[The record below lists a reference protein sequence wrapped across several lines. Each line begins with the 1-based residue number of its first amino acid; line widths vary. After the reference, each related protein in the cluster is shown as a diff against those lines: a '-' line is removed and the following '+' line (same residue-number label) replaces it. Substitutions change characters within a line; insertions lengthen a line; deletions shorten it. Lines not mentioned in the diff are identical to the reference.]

1 VAGLVRVR
9 TLGTIDVGRVHGPE
23 AGARAVVSQPKRFAL
38 LAYLAAA
45 TPHGFHRRDKLLG
58 LFWPDLDLD
67 QGRHA
72 LRQSLHFLRLR
83 LGPVVVRRGDE
94 DVGLDPAILWCDAP
108 AFEQAL
114 GQNQPAAALELYGGD
129 FLPGFYV
136 SGVAAEFGQ
145 WLESE
150 RARLRACAARAAWAV
165 ANQTEVEGRAA
176 DAAHWARRAVALAPD
191 DEGGVRRLM
200 AMLDR
205 IGDRSGALRAYEQ
218 FAEGLRTE
226 FAADPAPE
234 TQVLLAAV
242 RQGRSA
248 PPGPSGPGA
257 TAVSP
262 AAVSPV
268 PVPSVAD
275 PDFDQLVGRDHV
287 LQLLRTEL
295 RRALAGSCEPV
306 LVLGEAGIGKT
317 QLARHFARAARAE
330 GARCLVAHFFDYQG
344 SRLAP
349 YEILLDVLASALEG
363 EPNHT
368 ISLAER
374 VRGRLGVTL
383 PPELGHPGEGGPV
396 RPAPAD
402 PGQVS
407 AALGRCFRRL
417 SRERP
422 LVLLLDDL
430 QWADEASRQ
439 VVGYLMRTAVA
450 DPMLIVGLARLE
462 EAEEQSH
469 PLAAWLRQEAAARG
483 FTSVRLRALTEAE
496 VGTEVAR
503 VFAGCGG
510 VALPAGVPA
519 TLHRL
524 TGGNPYF
531 LVETLRFLLEHGL
544 LCRATGADPVG
555 WTWHDPEG
563 LFADGAGEGRS
574 ARNTAER
581 LVLPASL
588 AAAAGARLDRLSA
601 EVRALV
607 ETAAVIGEEFR
618 LRTLAAVEGRDEAAL
633 EPLLAAASRAGVI
646 SESGVSP
653 GEDARFAHT
662 LLRRAC
668 YAAVPA
674 RRRRR
679 LHERVAQSLEAV
691 YRDDLDRVAP
701 AIAAHLAA
709 AAQPGMALLWFLRAS
724 RAAAA
729 RGQWREAWEAI
740 ERARAVADEAARAG
754 VEVDPGALPALRL
767 AEGEALLAAGR
778 LRESAAAL
786 GDAARLARAGA
797 PAGEVGA
804 GTEGRS
810 LEALALLRLAR
821 ARASLGEY
829 AEARASAEAAHGRFR
844 AMGDEAA
851 AAAALVQLGEVDT
864 ALGEYTRAVRPL
876 EQALAALDTP
886 AGDPRLVGGAAAA
899 LGWALGLAGEAER
912 ALAFLERA
920 HELYAAAGDQRQDA
934 HVLRRT
940 QWIHLCRGRY
950 ELAVR
955 LAEAAREAFQSVGDA
970 FGEAKAELAIGQAR
984 VAQGLYE
991 EGGEYLRRTRDAT
1004 RKLGDSHCE
1013 AEALWLLARV
1023 EVETGRH
1030 AEGAVLLENAIDVVR
1045 GVGDRDDEFRML
1057 IDLAAARSGGGDHA
1071 GALRIAD
1078 EAMAIARALGS
1089 AEGEG
1094 AASAART
1101 WALLGLGRRSEAVE
1115 AGRQAVTLLEEARSG
1130 ERWRGHW
1137 ALGAALAATA
1147 EGEAACDA
1155 LRRAVALLAAIR
1167 DDLPAGDAARR
1178 AAVTRARA
1186 EPAGALVRQLRA
1198 LGRDVE
1204 ADELA
1209 RQWAQPPINPPLAD
1223 A

>member
-1 VAGLVRVR
+1 
-9 TLGTIDVGRVHGPE
+9 
-23 AGARAVVSQPKRFAL
+23 VSQPKRFAL

-45 TPHGFHRRDKLLG
+45 TPHGFHRRDTLLG
-58 LFWPDLDLD
+58 LFWPELD
-67 QGRHA
+67 QDQSRHA
-72 LRQSLHFLRLR
+72 LRQSLHFLRQR
-83 LGPVVVRRGDE
+83 LGSVVVRRGDE
-94 DVGLDPAILWCDAP
+94 DVGLDPAMLWCDAP

-114 GQNQPAAALELYGGD
+114 DRSQPEAALELYGGD
-129 FLPGFYV
+129 FLPGFFV

-150 RARLRACAARAAWAV
+150 RARLRGRASRAAWAV
-165 ANQTEVEGRAA
+165 ADHAEREARAA
-176 DAAHWARRAVALAPD
+176 DGAHWARRAVAFAPD
-191 DEGGVRRLM
+191 DEAGVRRLM

-205 IGDRSGALRAYEQ
+205 MGDRSGALRAYEQ

-226 FAADPAPE
+226 FEADPAPE
-234 TQVLLAAV
+234 TQVLLSAV
-242 RQGRSA
+242 RRGRSA
-248 PPGPSGPGA
+248 PAAPLAAPASATLPPAPPPS
-257 TAVSP
+257 T
-262 AAVSPV
+262 
-268 PVPSVAD
+268 D

-287 LQLLRTEL
+287 VQLLRTEL

-344 SRLAP
+344 NRLAP
-349 YEILLDVLASALEG
+349 YEILLDVLASALENEG
-363 EPNHT
+363 GSDV
-368 ISLAER
+368 SLAER
-374 VRGRLGVTL
+374 IRLRLGVTL
-383 PPELGHPGEGGPV
+383 PAELGQPADGGPV
-396 RPAPAD
+396 RHAPAD

-417 SRERP
+417 SREHP
-422 LVLLLDDL
+422 LVLVLDDL

-450 DPMLIVGLARLE
+450 DPLLIVGLARLE

-469 PLAAWLRQEAAARG
+469 PLAVWLRQEAAARG

-496 VGTEVAR
+496 VATEVAQ

-510 VALPAGVPA
+510 VSFPDAVPP

-544 LCRATGADPVG
+544 LVRADGPNAG
-555 WTWHDPEG
+555 WKWHDPDG
-563 LFADGAGEGRS
+563 LFARGMGESGTAGS
-574 ARNTAER
+574 TAER

-588 AAAAGARLDRLSA
+588 AAAAGARLDRLSP
-601 EVRALV
+601 EVRAVV

-618 LRTLAAVEGRDEAAL
+618 LVTLAAVDGRDEAVL
-633 EPLLAAASRAGVI
+633 EPLLAAAIRAGVI
-646 SESGVSP
+646 SESGLSP

-668 YAAVPA
+668 YAAVPG

-691 YRDDLDRVAP
+691 YRDGLDRVAP

-709 AAQPGMALLWFLRAS
+709 AAQPGGALLWYLRAS

-729 RGQWREAWEAI
+729 RGQWREATEAT
-740 ERARAVADEAARAG
+740 ERARAVADAAARAG
-754 VEVDPGALPALRL
+754 VEVAPGILPALRF

-786 GDAARLARAGA
+786 GEAARLAVAA
-797 PAGEVGA
+797 PAEGA
-804 GTEGRS
+804 GGSENRS

-821 ARASLGEY
+821 ARANLGEY
-829 AEARASAEAAHGRFR
+829 TEARASAEAAHARFR
-844 AMGDEAA
+844 ALGDEAA
-851 AAAALVQLGEVDT
+851 AAAALVQLGEVET
-864 ALGEYTRAVRPL
+864 ALGDYARAVPQL
-876 EQALAALDTP
+876 ERALASLDTP
-886 AGDPRLVGGAAAA
+886 TGDSNLVAGASAA
-899 LGWALGLAGEAER
+899 LGWALALAGDSDR
-912 ALAFLERA
+912 ALEFLERGLA
-920 HELYAAAGDQRQDA
+920 LYAAAGDRRQEA

-940 QWIHLCRGRY
+940 QWVHLCRGRY
-950 ELAVR
+950 EFAVR
-955 LAEAAREAFQSVGDA
+955 LAEGAREAFQSVGDA
-970 FGEAKAELAIGQAR
+970 FGEAKADLAIGQAR

-991 EGGEYLRRTRDAT
+991 EGCVHLRRTRDAT
-1004 RKLGDSHCE
+1004 RTLGDAHCE
-1013 AEALWLLARV
+1013 AEALWILARA

-1030 AEGAVLLENAIDVVR
+1030 AEGAVLLESALEVVR

-1057 IDLAAARSGGGDHA
+1057 VDLAAARSAGGDHA
-1071 GALRIAD
+1071 GALATAD
-1078 EAMAIARALGS
+1078 DGAAIAAALGS

-1094 AASAART
+1094 AASAARA
-1101 WALLGLGRRSEAVE
+1101 WALLGLGRPDQAVE
-1115 AGRQAVTLLEEARSG
+1115 AGRRAVALLEDARSG
-1130 ERWRGHW
+1130 DRWRGHW
-1137 ALGAALAATA
+1137 ALGAALAGTA
-1147 EGEAACDA
+1147 EEEAACDS

-1167 DDLPAGDAARR
+1167 DDLPADDADRR

-1186 EPAGALVRQLRA
+1186 EPARALERQLRA
-1198 LGRDVE
+1198 LGREGE
-1204 ADELA
+1204 ADEVA
-1209 RQWAQPPINPPLAD
+1209 RQWSG
-1223 A
+1223 